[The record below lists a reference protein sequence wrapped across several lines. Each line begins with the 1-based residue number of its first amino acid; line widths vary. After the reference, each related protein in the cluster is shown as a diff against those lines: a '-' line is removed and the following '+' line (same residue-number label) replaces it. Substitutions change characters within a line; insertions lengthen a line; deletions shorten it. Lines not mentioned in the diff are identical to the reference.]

1 MTRIISKN
9 AFDVLPAP
17 EADTD
22 GRAFW
27 YTMRMAGETI
37 RSEAIC
43 LSIVPWSRTSH
54 VVAWLTPSGKVT
66 TVAKGAVRP
75 KSWLLGQYD
84 LNYTCDILYYARA
97 KGDVH
102 ALRDCA
108 PTVRRDALR
117 EDFRALALAGHFRH
131 LASEFAPQGPDC
143 AGWHDALADALDA
156 LSSEAAGSP
165 PFAGGLM
172 AHMLRFE
179 LAALHLMGLSP
190 EIEAESGVFSLSG
203 ERRIPVSAEVAAYL
217 RDPTRPVKNH
227 QIPLDAARV
236 IGVFYQFHA
245 DCAPDV
251 RRTVL
256 GMICKSK
263 EGDRSK

>member
-1 MTRIISKN
+1 
-9 AFDVLPAP
+9 
-17 EADTD
+17 
-22 GRAFW
+22 
-27 YTMRMAGETI
+27 MAGETV

-43 LSIVPWSRTSH
+43 LSIMPWSRTSH
-54 VVAWLTPSGKVT
+54 VVTWLTPCGKVT

-84 LNYTCDILYYARA
+84 LNYTCDVLYYARA
-97 KGDVH
+97 RGEVH

-108 PTVRRDALR
+108 PVKRRDPLR
-117 EDFRALALAGHFRH
+117 ADFRALALAGYFRR
-131 LASEFAPQGPDC
+131 LASEFAPQGPDG
-143 AGWHDALADALDA
+143 AAWHDALGEALD
-156 LSSEAAGSP
+156 LLAAAADGAP
-165 PFAGGLM
+165 PFAGGWL

-179 LAALHLMGLSP
+179 LAALHLLGLSP
-190 EIEAESGVFSLSG
+190 EIEAESGVFTLSG

-217 RDPTRPVKNH
+217 RDPTRPVKNI

-236 IGVFYQFHA
+236 IGVFYHFHA

-256 GMICKSK
+256 GIISK
-263 EGDRSK
+263 P

>member
-1 MTRIISKN
+1 
-9 AFDVLPAP
+9 
-17 EADTD
+17 
-22 GRAFW
+22 
-27 YTMRMAGETI
+27 MAGETV
-37 RSEAIC
+37 RSEALC
-43 LSIVPWSRTSH
+43 LSIVQWSRTSH
-54 VVAWLTPSGKVT
+54 IVTWLTPGGKVT

-84 LNYTCDILYYARA
+84 LNYTCDLLYYARA
-97 KGDVH
+97 KGEVH
-102 ALRDCA
+102 ALRDCM
-108 PTVRRDALR
+108 PVQRRDPLR
-117 EDFRALALAGHFRH
+117 DDFRALVLAGYFRR

-143 AGWHDALADALDA
+143 AAWYDALAEALDA
-156 LSSEAAGSP
+156 LAAEADGSP
-165 PFAGGLM
+165 PFAGGWM

-179 LAALHLMGLSP
+179 LAALHLLGLSP
-190 EIEAESGVFSLSG
+190 EIEAESGVFTLSG

-217 RDPTRPVKNH
+217 RDPTRPVKNL

-256 GMICKSK
+256 GVIGKS
-263 EGDRSK
+263 

>member
-1 MTRIISKN
+1 
-9 AFDVLPAP
+9 
-17 EADTD
+17 
-22 GRAFW
+22 
-27 YTMRMAGETI
+27 MAGETV

-54 VVAWLTPSGKVT
+54 VVSWLTPNGKVT
-66 TVAKGAVRP
+66 TVARGAVRP

-84 LNYTCDILYYARA
+84 LNYTCDILYYAHA
-97 KGDVH
+97 HGEVH

-108 PTVRRDALR
+108 PIERRDALR
-117 EDFRALALAGHFRH
+117 DDFRALALAGYFRR
-131 LASEFAPQGPDC
+131 LAAEFAPQGPDG
-143 AGWHDALADALDA
+143 AAWHRALSESLDALAA
-156 LSSEAAGSP
+156 SAAGSP
-165 PFAGGLM
+165 PFAGGWI

-179 LAALHLMGLSP
+179 LAALHLLGLSP

-203 ERRIPVSAEVAAYL
+203 ERKIPVSQEVAVYL
-217 RDPTRPVKNH
+217 RDPTRPVKNM

-236 IGVFYQFHA
+236 IGVFYHFHA

-256 GMICKSK
+256 GMIGKSQGK
-263 EGDRSK
+263 NSIK

>member
-1 MTRIISKN
+1 
-9 AFDVLPAP
+9 
-17 EADTD
+17 
-22 GRAFW
+22 
-27 YTMRMAGETI
+27 MAGETI

-43 LSIVPWSRTSH
+43 LSIMPWSQTSH
-54 VVAWLTPSGKVT
+54 IVTWLTPGGRVT

-84 LNYTCDILYYARA
+84 LNYTCDVLYYARA

-108 PTVRRDALR
+108 PVKRRDSLR
-117 EDFRALALAGHFRH
+117 ADFRALALAGYFRR

-143 AGWHDALADALDA
+143 AAWRDALDSALDA
-156 LSSEAAGSP
+156 LAGEAGGSP
-165 PFAGGLM
+165 QFAGGWL

-179 LAALHLMGLSP
+179 LEALHLLGLAP

-217 RDPTRPVKNH
+217 RDPTRPVKNI

-256 GMICKSK
+256 GLICKS
-263 EGDRSK
+263 

>member
-1 MTRIISKN
+1 
-9 AFDVLPAP
+9 
-17 EADTD
+17 
-22 GRAFW
+22 
-27 YTMRMAGETI
+27 MAGETVGS
-37 RSEAIC
+37 RATC

-54 VVAWLTPSGKVT
+54 VVSWLTPAGKVT

-97 KGDVH
+97 KGEVH

-108 PTVRRDALR
+108 PVERRDSLR
-117 EDFRALALAGHFRH
+117 GDFRALALAGYFRR
-131 LASEFAPQGPDC
+131 LAAEFAPQGPEC
-143 AGWHDALADALDA
+143 EAWHDALVEALDA
-156 LSSEAAGSP
+156 LAASAAGAP
-165 PFAGGLM
+165 PFAGGWI
-172 AHMLRFE
+172 AHLLRFE
-179 LAALHLMGLSP
+179 LAALHLLGLSP

-203 ERRIPVSAEVAAYL
+203 ERRIPVSPEVAEYL
-217 RDPTRPVKNH
+217 RDPTRPAKNM

-236 IGVFYQFHA
+236 IGVFYHFHA

-256 GMICKSK
+256 GLIGKSQ
-263 EGDRSK
+263 